1 MASLAPP
8 ATDRLTIVVVGH
20 VDHGKSTL
28 LGRLYADTGSLPDGK
43 IERVQAICRQQGKAF
58 DVRIKSDARN
68 AAAAEE
74 AYFVD
79 NLTYYTGSCE
89 NLPGVIPS
97 EGVTCTATAA
107 GANNFSIQTSH
118 PSANYICTWSSDTSP
133 NLNCS

>member
-1 MASLAPP
+1 M
-8 ATDRLTIVVVGH
+8 VVVAIMGILAA
-20 VDHGKSTL
+20 V
-28 LGRLYADTGSLPDGK
+28 AIPAFTG
-43 IERVQAICRQQGKAF
+43 QQGKAF
-58 DVRIKSDARN
+58 DMRVKSDARN

-89 NLPGVIPS
+89 NLPGVTPS

-133 NLNCS
+133 NLR